1 MAQPVA
7 VPANALRGPDVRIIT
22 YPDRKARSFEAAA
35 IEGASITI
43 MEQLGQFP
51 MSENPEQFR
60 RYIAPVL
67 GQIFKQSIPNKQ
79 GEHV

>member
-1 MAQPVA
+1 
-7 VPANALRGPDVRIIT
+7 
-22 YPDRKARSFEAAA
+22 
-35 IEGASITI
+35 
-43 MEQLGQFP
+43 

-67 GQIFKQSIPNKQ
+67 GQILKQSILSKQ

>member
-1 MAQPVA
+1 
-7 VPANALRGPDVRIIT
+7 
-22 YPDRKARSFEAAA
+22 
-35 IEGASITI
+35 